1 MVTLRATAVGVAGA
15 DAAGVE
21 VGVDVEVE
29 VVPQTTSRGASVTT
43 LLVLAVVVMCTVV
56 LEPRTKV
63 MVAPAVGAAVV
74 EVVVEVGVV
83 TGSTSRVVGVVEVA
97 EAVPAVV
104 RRPHRSG
111 EHWVRALRS
120 FVEGWGA

>member
-1 MVTLRATAVGVAGA
+1 
-15 DAAGVE
+15 
-21 VGVDVEVE
+21 
-29 VVPQTTSRGASVTT
+29 
-43 LLVLAVVVMCTVV
+43 
-56 LEPRTKV
+56 